1 VNTRLSQTQT
11 LRNSQ
16 EQQLNPMIIQ
26 SLKVL
31 TLPIMELSTLL
42 SAEILENPLL
52 ELGDGI
58 EEDDRTPAEKEA
70 ENTQEKTDDVDDDLA
85 ETLEESKELSEILD
99 QWNEYHSEMSAPADS
114 SSSDDEINYENFL
127 QADDSPKLDF
137 LSRFDEMA
145 LTESEYSFIYELFDN
160 ADNYGFLPKDYDIYA
175 LAKEYGLTKPRA
187 YDLHVLIL
195 RTYPRGIT
203 ARNISECLFHQLE
216 ENEQNSLVARI
227 IMHNFDD
234 LLHKRYD
241 VIAEKHGV
249 TIEDVLMSRDRISR
263 LDPKPGLRIHTG
275 KAQYIVPDL
284 FLVKMDDDFEI
295 IVNDFH
301 IPKVTFS
308 RRYQNIL
315 TEMAKDKNAI
325 NYVRGKINRANFL
338 IKTIFM
344 RHKTL
349 KTVMRSIL
357 DHQHAYFYENSGIL
371 EPLTYAMI
379 AGEMGV
385 NESTISRVVKTKY
398 ADTHLGVFCLK
409 EFFATTA
416 AKDKTSE
423 IVSRQS
429 VQQQIKIMITNEDKS
444 APISDQDIVDVL
456 NERGINVSRRV
467 ITKYREAMGIG
478 NSRQRRVVSG

>member
-1 VNTRLSQTQT
+1 MV
-11 LRNSQ
+11 
-16 EQQLNPMIIQ
+16 IQ

-42 SAEILENPLL
+42 STEIMENPLL

-58 EEDDRTPAEKEA
+58 EEDDRPPTEAETTAEKS
-70 ENTQEKTDDVDDDLA
+70 DDTPEIDDALQQTLA
-85 ETLEESKELSEILD
+85 ESKELSEILD
-99 QWNEYHSEMSAPADS
+99 QWNEYHSEMSAKADNT
-114 SSSDDEINYENFL
+114 SSDDEVNYEDFL
-127 QADDSPKLDF
+127 QADDTVKLEF
-137 LSRFDEMA
+137 LSRFDDMS
-145 LTESEYSFIYELFDN
+145 LTEAEYSYINDLIDN
-160 ADNYGFLPKDYDIYA
+160 SDIYGFLPKDFDIYA
-175 LAKEYGLTKPRA
+175 LATEYSIPIQRA
-187 YDLHVLIL
+187 DELHVAIL

-203 ARNISECLFHQLE
+203 ARDIAECLYHQLE
-216 ENEQNSLVARI
+216 DYEQNSLVAKI
-227 IMHNFDD
+227 IKEDFTD
-234 LLHKRYD
+234 LLYKRYN
-241 VIAEKHGV
+241 VIAEKHDI
-249 TIEDVLMSRDRISR
+249 TTDDVLEFRDRISR
-263 LDPKPGLRIHTG
+263 LDPKPGLRIHSG

-284 FLVKMDDDFEI
+284 FLVRMGDDFEI

-315 TEMAKDKNAI
+315 AELAKNKDAI

-357 DHQHAYFYENSGIL
+357 DHQHSYFYENSGIL
-371 EPLTYAMI
+371 EPLTYTMI
-379 AGEMGV
+379 AAEMEV

-409 EFFATTA
+409 DFFATTA
-416 AKDKTSE
+416 SKDKTSE
-423 IVSRQS
+423 IVSRTS
-429 VQQQIKIMITNEDKS
+429 VQQQIKNMIADEDKS
-444 APISDQDIVDVL
+444 APISDQDIVAIL

-478 NSRQRRVVSG
+478 NSRQRRE

>member
-1 VNTRLSQTQT
+1 
-11 LRNSQ
+11 
-16 EQQLNPMIIQ
+16 MIIQ

-42 SAEILENPLL
+42 SQEILENPLL

-58 EEDDRTPAEKEA
+58 EEDESPPVEKEKSDNA
-70 ENTQEKTDDVDDDLA
+70 SEADDDLA
-85 ETLEESKELSEILD
+85 ETLEESKELSDILD
-99 QWNEYHSEMSAPADS
+99 QWNEYHSDMSAPADS
-114 SSSDDEINYENFL
+114 SGSDDEVNYENFL
-127 QADDSPKLDF
+127 QADDNLKLDF
-137 LSRFDEMA
+137 ISKFDEKA
-145 LTESEYSFIYELFDN
+145 LTEGEYSFIYELIDS
-160 ADNYGFLPKDYDIYA
+160 ADTYGFLPKDYDIIA
-175 LAKEYGLTKPRA
+175 IAKEHELSSTRA
-187 YDLHVLIL
+187 DELHELIL

-216 ENEQNSLVARI
+216 DNEQNSLVARI
-227 IMHNFDD
+227 INEDFND
-234 LLHKRYD
+234 LLYKRYSL
-241 VIAEKHGV
+241 IAEKHGV
-249 TIEDVLMSRDRISR
+249 TEKEVLMCRDRISR

-284 FLVKMDDDFEI
+284 FLVKMGDDFEI
-295 IVNDFH
+295 VINDFH
-301 IPKVTFS
+301 IPKITFS

-315 TEMAKDKNAI
+315 SEMAKDKNAI

-338 IKTIFM
+338 IKTVFM

-349 KTVMRSIL
+349 KTVMRCIL
-357 DHQHAYFYENSGIL
+357 DHQRAYFYENSGIL
-371 EPLTYAMI
+371 EPLTYATI

-429 VQQQIKIMITNEDKS
+429 VQQQVKIMITNEDKS
-444 APISDQDIVDVL
+444 APISDQDIVEVL

-478 NSRQRRVVSG
+478 NSRQRRELGIRN